1 MCVLPW
7 IIEREELDWKSAFM
21 PLNAGFTSSMPL
33 LRTVM
38 SKSCCF
44 GHTQVQARLN
54 GTRGELPCGTRSI
67 GGQVNFFLTAQAYAF
82 IYDSEAKLTTLG
94 IHWLKADPMEQ
105 EVSPEQ
111 SLCGI
116 RGTTKKN
123 KRNPHS
129 IKRCADTPCIRNWV
143 ARAFPIQF
151 SVLYYPWYYTS
162 LQTHTF
168 PETNLM
174 PACTND
180 TLQTPCRLLFAS
192 SKAGEEPGNKS
203 YMPAL
208 FLANACLYLPA
219 CWFMLVRLLVQ
230 VVSNTEDRR

>member
-116 RGTTKKN
+116 RGTTKKTSETHIQSN
-123 KRNPHS
+123 AVPTLHALGTEWHVRFQSSSPCS
-129 IKRCADTPCIRNWV
+129 IIHGTT
-143 ARAFPIQF
+143 Q
-151 SVLYYPWYYTS
+151 
-162 LQTHTF
+162 
-168 PETNLM
+168 
-174 PACTND
+174 ACKHIHF
-180 TLQTPCRLLFAS
+180 Q
-192 SKAGEEPGNKS
+192 K
-203 YMPAL
+203 
-208 FLANACLYLPA
+208 
-219 CWFMLVRLLVQ
+219 Q
-230 VVSNTEDRR
+230 I